1 METMLQCM
9 EDLYE
14 MKHTNISIVFV
25 LIMVSVFLVMNQKI
39 DTVAAIT
46 KLQIQYNNAI
56 DNAVADALNQ
66 IVDEDSL
73 LSTSID
79 FATVTDSFFRY
90 LAWNLGLEAESRKGR
105 TLSNYVPV
113 IVYIVQDG
121 LYIAYQKLD
130 EDEGS
135 VRDEHVSEDN
145 ASDNQVVEQSKHWNV
160 GEWNTSI
167 DISERIPFEQRID
180 AYLIQYTLTD
190 YVRVINIQT
199 KEHMEGYYG
208 DLIDIFPELF
218 PSTKEEFDRD
228 RRLVIINCLTKI
240 MNEYI
245 EKHNKIAKHYGITYQ
260 FSLPY
265 IEMEEWYRTVDDISM
280 LVLFQGYPYGNETL
294 GYYNRMALG
303 GARVRKVK

>member
-1 METMLQCM
+1 M

-14 MKHTNISIVFV
+14 MKHTNISILFV
-25 LIMVSVFLVMNQKI
+25 LIMVSVFLVLNQKI

-46 KLQIQYNNAI
+46 KLQIKYNNAI
-56 DNAVADALNQ
+56 DNAVADALYQ
-66 IVDEDSL
+66 IVDEDSIA
-73 LSTSID
+73 STSID
-79 FATVTDSFFRY
+79 FANVTDSFLRY
-90 LAWNLGLEAESRKGR
+90 LAWNLGLEAESPKGK
-105 TLSNYVPV
+105 TLSNYVP
-113 IVYIVQDG
+113 IIAFIVQDG
-121 LYIAYQKLD
+121 LYLAYQKLD
-130 EDEGS
+130 EGEES
-135 VRDEHVSEDN
+135 
-145 ASDNQVVEQSKHWNV
+145 ASDNYGVVKQANEQSQFWNV

-167 DISERIPFEQRID
+167 DITDRIPFEQRAD

-190 YVRVINIQT
+190 YVRIINIQSND
-199 KEHMEGYYG
+199 KMEGYYG
-208 DLIDIFPELF
+208 DLIKLFPEIL
-218 PSTKEEFDRD
+218 PSTKEEFDKE
-228 RRLVIINCLTKI
+228 RRLTIINCLTET

-303 GARVRKVK
+303 GARIRKMK

>member
-1 METMLQCM
+1 
-9 EDLYE
+9 
-14 MKHTNISIVFV
+14 MKHTNISILFV
-25 LIMVSVFLVMNQKI
+25 LIMGSVFLVLNQKI

-66 IVDEDSL
+66 IVDQDSIA
-73 LSTSID
+73 STSID
-79 FATVTDSFFRY
+79 FANVTESLIRY
-90 LAWNLGLEAESRKGR
+90 LAWNFGLEAESQKSK

-113 IVYIVQDG
+113 IAYIVQDG
-121 LYIAYQKLD
+121 LYLAYQKLA
-130 EDEGS
+130 EGEES
-135 VRDEHVSEDN
+135 VSEDN
-145 ASDNQVVEQSKHWNV
+145 SIEKQVEKQSMYWNV

-167 DISERIPFEQRID
+167 AISDRIPFEKRID

-190 YVRVINIQT
+190 YVKVINIQT
-199 KEHMEGYYG
+199 SEKIEGYYG
-208 DLIDIFPELF
+208 DLINMFPEIF
-218 PSTKEEFDRD
+218 PSTKEEFDRE
-228 RRLVIINCLTKI
+228 RRLVIINTLTET

-245 EKHNKIAKHYGITYQ
+245 EKHNDIAKHYGITYQ

-303 GARVRKVK
+303 GARIRKAK